1 MRGIRRPRR
10 AFYSIDTFSYCH
22 VSLPLIPILSAPK
35 PPRMPPEAM
44 PTHMPIMKPI
54 FTLSKQD
61 GCPPPCMA
69 PCGTGML
76 VWKQAFIL
84 IFKICLKSLSRS
96 ATSFAHRLTLL
107 FQRGGNEK
115 NHLSDCQRRL
125 QIFQVVRKTSW
136 QYHLLFLEHS
146 LCPGLPLFYQSTW
159 PKMRCGGQTFT

>member
-1 MRGIRRPRR
+1 MHLLCICSNRCKFYVGTGVRRSRR
-10 AFYSIDTFSYCH
+10 LRRTFYSIDTFSYCH

-76 VWKQAFIL
+76 VWKQVFIL
-84 IFKICLKSLSRS
+84 IFKNCLQSLSRS
-96 ATSFAHRLTLL
+96 AISFAHRLTLL
-107 FQRGGNEK
+107 SQRGEKMKKSSVRLPEKASDFSSGEK
-115 NHLSDCQRRL
+115 N
-125 QIFQVVRKTSW
+125 
-136 QYHLLFLEHS
+136 LLAISFT
-146 LCPGLPLFYQSTW
+146 LP
-159 PKMRCGGQTFT
+159 